1 MSQSYAPVHI
11 VEYYRYVRFWSDGTV
26 SMVITTKKLK
36 KQKVMQYFGTEQQ
49 NHNDLQSTLKN
60 VIRGEYVVDLDMI
73 YIKTVV
79 GTSIF
84 NY

>member
-36 KQKVMQYFGTEQQ
+36 K
-49 NHNDLQSTLKN
+49 
-60 VIRGEYVVDLDMI
+60 
-73 YIKTVV
+73 
-79 GTSIF
+79 
-84 NY
+84 